1 MKRFGLSLV
10 LAVAIAALGASSG
23 PVALATPLHADATTL
38 TLSGDQRLDPK
49 GAVMKGQYV
58 ISATLKAG
66 DKFISQQPVVF
77 REHVDLLGPR
87 DADLGTAVT
96 DSTGTALIFD
106 QPAETGPQMLSAQF
120 AGNDAFAG
128 SSATLTLDVRE
139 VVPVFTP
146 VPSPLASLGKWL
158 TVSLGVLGVVF
169 WAVVLGVFTRAV
181 VKIISASPD
190 DSRVGEFPLVVP
202 ATKSTQGGFAVQIP
216 SRDSISGV
224 PPPR

>member
-10 LAVAIAALGASSG
+10 LAVAIAALGASIG
-23 PVALATPLHADATTL
+23 AVALATPLHADATTL
-38 TLSGDQRLDPK
+38 TLNSDQRLDPK

-58 ISATLKAG
+58 VSATLKAG

-77 REHVDLLGPR
+77 REHVDLFGPR

-96 DSTGTALIFD
+96 DSTGTAVLFY

-120 AGNDAFAG
+120 AGDDAFAG
-128 SSATLTLDVRE
+128 SSATLTVDVRD

-146 VPSPLASLGKWL
+146 QPSPLASLGKWL

-169 WAVVLGVFTRAV
+169 WAVVLGVFTRAI
-181 VKIISASPD
+181 VKIMSASPD
-190 DSRVGEFPLVVP
+190 TSRGREP
-202 ATKSTQGGFAVQIP
+202 ALAVST
-216 SRDSISGV
+216 STST
-224 PPPR
+224 